1 MSLSCKKWKF
11 ALLDKQTSKQGWCES
26 ESERRLLR
34 PRAGSC
40 FVAISGLLPT
50 INHDLGESVTASK
63 TKTKPW
69 RTITST
75 MPTITN
81 DQLWPWWKYPC
92 LYSPPE
98 KMFFSFF
105 LRNSLTGS
113 DLPPPFMFCQTKTST
128 AIASSSSYL
137 GMCFRLCAFFGGN
150 IYILAFQKDWF
161 SLNSLLWLLCI
172 LKTVNQCV
180 STKNCLNKWISCV
193 FVIDVYQV
201 FDRGDY
207 LFLHSVER

>member
-1 MSLSCKKWKF
+1 MASLIELKKVKVCPL
-11 ALLDKQTSKQGWCES
+11 ANKQT
-26 ESERRLLR
+26 RLVWKWV
-34 PRAGSC
+34 RAAVVEASSRKLFRGNN
-40 FVAISGLLPT
+40 FPT

-63 TKTKPW
+63 TKTKSW

-92 LYSPPE
+92 LYSPPG
-98 KMFFSFF
+98 KCFFIFPAQF
-105 LRNSLTGS
+105 PHRQW
-113 DLPPPFMFCQTKTST
+113 PATSIHVLSNKDINWT
-128 AIASSSSYL
+128 FVSSSSSYL

-193 FVIDVYQV
+193 FVIDVY
-201 FDRGDY
+201 
-207 LFLHSVER
+207 

>member
-1 MSLSCKKWKF
+1 MWKWV
-11 ALLDKQTSKQGWCES
+11 
-26 ESERRLLR
+26 
-34 PRAGSC
+34 RAA
-40 FVAISGLLPT
+40 VV
-50 INHDLGESVTASK
+50 EASSRK
-63 TKTKPW
+63 LFRGNQRFPSTNQPWPW
-69 RTITST
+69 RKCHCVKDKDKDVENNNDKSTITK
-75 MPTITN
+75 

-98 KMFFSFF
+98 KCFSFF

-128 AIASSSSYL
+128 AVFVSLSSSYL

-193 FVIDVYQV
+193 FVIHVY
-201 FDRGDY
+201 
-207 LFLHSVER
+207 